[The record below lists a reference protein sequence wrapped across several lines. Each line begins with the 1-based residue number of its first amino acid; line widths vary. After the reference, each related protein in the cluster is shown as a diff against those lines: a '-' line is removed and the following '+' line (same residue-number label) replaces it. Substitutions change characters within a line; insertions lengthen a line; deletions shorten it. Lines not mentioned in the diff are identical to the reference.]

1 MPNIAP
7 QHIAVIG
14 CGIVGA
20 CSALALLKDG
30 HRVTIIEPGEPGAG
44 QAASYGNGA
53 FLSPASIIPM
63 SVPGL
68 WKKVPAYLLDSQGPL
83 TIRWRHLLPLA
94 PWLLHFIRAG
104 SSLAKVQ
111 RTAKIL
117 SSLLS
122 DAPSRHLAIAAD
134 CGQPDMIR
142 QDGLLYV
149 YPDRGSFEADGFAWR
164 LRRENAVAWRELSGE
179 ELHAFEPSLNR
190 RYTFAALVEAGGHC
204 IDPGAYVAL
213 LVQHALR
220 GGACLAEARATGFR
234 IKDGRLMAVDT
245 DAGPV
250 ECDGA
255 VIAAG
260 IHSKALARLVGD
272 RIPLESERGYH
283 VELVDPKAGPRIPI
297 MPSDGKMA
305 NTMMPGRLR
314 ASGQVEL
321 ASADAVPDWRR
332 ADILL
337 RQLLDTYPDLGN
349 NPEELTVRRWQ
360 GNRPSTPDGL
370 PVVSHS
376 SATPD
381 VVHAFGH
388 GHIGLAAGPKT
399 GELVAASFSRRPPSI
414 DIRPFAAS
422 RFR

>member
-1 MPNIAP
+1 MPNTAP
-7 QHIAVIG
+7 KHIAVIG

-30 HRVTIIEPGEPGAG
+30 HRVTIIEPGEPGDR

-68 WKKVPAYLLDSQGPL
+68 WKKVPAYLLDPEGPL
-83 TIRWRHLLPLA
+83 TIRWKHLLPLT
-94 PWLLHFIRAG
+94 PWLLRFLSAG
-104 SSLAKVQ
+104 STLAKVQ

-122 DAPSRHLAIAAD
+122 DAPMRHRAIAAD
-134 CGQPDMIR
+134 CGQADMIR

-149 YPDRGSFEADGFAWR
+149 YPDRASFEADAFAWG
-164 LRRENAVAWRELSGE
+164 LRRDNSVAWRELSGE

-190 RYTFAALVEAGGHC
+190 RYTFAAFVEAGGHC
-204 IDPGAYVAL
+204 VDPGAYVSL
-213 LVQHALR
+213 LVQRAL
-220 GGACLAEARATGFR
+220 GKGARLVKAGATGFR
-234 IKDGRLMAVDT
+234 IKDGRLTAVDT
-245 DAGPV
+245 DAGPI

-260 IHSKALARLVGD
+260 IRSKALAKMVGD

-283 VELVDPKAGPRIPI
+283 VEVVDPKAGLRIPI

-321 ASADAVPDWRR
+321 ASVDAAPDWRR

-337 RQLLDTYPDLGN
+337 RQLLSTYPDLGN
-349 NPEELTVRRWQ
+349 SSEDLTVLRWQ

-370 PVVSHS
+370 PVISRS
-376 SATPD
+376 SATAD
-381 VVHAFGH
+381 VMHAFGH
-388 GHIGLAAGPKT
+388 GHVGLAAGPKT
-399 GELVAASFSRRPPSI
+399 GELVAASFSKWAPTI
-414 DIRPFAAS
+414 DIGPFAAS

>member
-1 MPNIAP
+1 
-7 QHIAVIG
+7 
-14 CGIVGA
+14 
-20 CSALALLKDG
+20 
-30 HRVTIIEPGEPGAG
+30 
-44 QAASYGNGA
+44 
-53 FLSPASIIPM
+53 
-63 SVPGL
+63 
-68 WKKVPAYLLDSQGPL
+68 
-83 TIRWRHLLPLA
+83 
-94 PWLLHFIRAG
+94 
-104 SSLAKVQ
+104 VQ

-122 DAPSRHLAIAAD
+122 DAPMRHRAIAAD

-149 YPDRGSFEADGFAWR
+149 YPDRASFEADAFAWG
-164 LRRENAVAWRELSGE
+164 LRRDNGVMWRELPGE
-179 ELHAFEPSLNR
+179 ELHAFDPSLSR

-204 IDPGAYVAL
+204 TDPGAYVAL
-213 LVQHALR
+213 LVQRAL
-220 GGACLAEARATGFR
+220 GEGARMVKASASGFR
-234 IKDGRLMAVDT
+234 IKDGRLTAVDT
-245 DAGPV
+245 DSGAV

-260 IHSKALARLVGD
+260 IQSKALAQMVGD

-283 VELVDPKAGPRIPI
+283 VEVVDPKAGPRIPI

-321 ASADAVPDWRR
+321 ASADAAPDWRR

-337 RQLLDTYPDLGN
+337 RQLLSTYPDLGN
-349 NPEELTVRRWQ
+349 SPEDLTVLRWQ

-370 PVVSHS
+370 PVISRS
-376 SATPD
+376 SAAAD

-399 GELVAASFSRRPPSI
+399 GELVAAEFSRRPPLL
-414 DIRPFAAS
+414 DIGPFAAS